1 MPPVARLVGRRAV
14 LAGLLA
20 IIGAGV
26 PWTRCQAESDLRD
39 AEYKVKAAFLYKFAS
54 YVEWPA
60 DVFERPDS
68 PFVIGVTGAD
78 ALADELA
85 QILVGRSIG
94 GRPVAVRKLRRGDP
108 VSGLHILFVGRSN
121 RGLPSDVLASA
132 KGRPVLTVTESED
145 AFALGSVINFVI
157 VDDKVRF
164 DVALREAE
172 QANLK
177 VSARLLS
184 VARKVVTG
192 PS

>member
-1 MPPVARLVGRRAV
+1 MPPVVRPVGRRAV

-26 PWTRCQAESDLRD
+26 PWPGCLAQSDLQA

-60 DVFERPDS
+60 DVFEPDS
-68 PFVIGVTGAD
+68 PFVIGVAGAD

-85 QILVGRSIG
+85 QIVVGRSIG
-94 GRPVAVRKLRRGDP
+94 GRPVAVRKLRRSDP
-108 VSGLHILFVGRSN
+108 VSGLHILFFGRSN